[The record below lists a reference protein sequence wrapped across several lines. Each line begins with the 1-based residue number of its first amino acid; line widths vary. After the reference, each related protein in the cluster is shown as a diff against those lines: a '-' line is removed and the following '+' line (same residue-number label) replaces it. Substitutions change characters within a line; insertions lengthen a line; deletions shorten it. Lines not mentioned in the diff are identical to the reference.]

1 MAGQLKGELADIMGR
16 STLLF
21 SGAFATE
28 KQFRHADATGQQA
41 DQPSCMCAL
50 PPLTGF
56 ILTIGGRSPE

>member
-1 MAGQLKGELADIMGR
+1 MAGQLKGELAAIMGR

-28 KQFRHADATGQQA
+28 KQFRHADATGQ
-41 DQPSCMCAL
+41 PSCMCAL